1 MSAVLRSKLW
11 RFSIRL
17 AVCLLVVTAQQT
29 LWAAALPLLRVA
41 HGALNEKVLAL
52 WIGVERGL
60 FHKQGLDVEVVDVH
74 SGPATIQALASDE
87 VQVAYTVPS
96 SVLSAAAGG
105 LDIAFFAGFWSIGP
119 TVISSWR
126 RRSELQTTCGVKD
139 SAFKV

>member
-1 MSAVLRSKLW
+1 MSAVLRSKPW

-29 LWAAALPLLRVA
+29 LWAAELPLLRVA

-96 SVLSAAAGG
+96 SVLSAALPRHRARPGSCRMAPYRRRDQSR
-105 LDIAFFAGFWSIGP
+105 LR
-119 TVISSWR
+119 WR
-126 RRSELQTTCGVKD
+126 RSHPHAPSQG
-139 SAFKV
+139 